1 MNGERFEKME
11 SSKIEDSLTKESIIR
26 LIALA
31 RTNESKN
38 HAVKFPIKEEVKALL
53 ENEMEDNFDG
63 YSFQIDIY
71 AIKHILKE
79 HSNQSKEDS
88 RGQIAVNDEDILL
101 VLDVLQLPD
110 LILNSGKNKL
120 GKETIT
126 FIKQIDNRYVIIQEV
141 RTGRKTVALNSMR
154 IFKTKRTN

>member
-1 MNGERFEKME
+1 MKLIINIKRFILNLFNYSNNTQIDYYPHTDPASNYKT
-11 SSKIEDSLTKESIIR
+11 TK
-26 LIALA
+26 A
-31 RTNESKN
+31 
-38 HAVKFPIKEEVKALL
+38 IKY
-53 ENEMEDNFDG
+53 NFDE

-79 HSNQSKEDS
+79 HGNESKEDT
-88 RGQIAVNDEDILL
+88 RGQIAVKDEDILL
-101 VLDVLQLPD
+101 VFDVLQFPD

-126 FIKQIDNRYVIIQEV
+126 FIKQVDNRYVIIQEV
-141 RTGRKTVALNSMR
+141 RTGLKTVALNSMR

>member
-1 MNGERFEKME
+1 ME
-11 SSKIEDSLTKESIIR
+11 SSKTEDSLIKESIIR

-31 RTNESKN
+31 HKNESKN
-38 HAVKFPIKEEVKALL
+38 HAVKFPINDEVKSLL
-53 ENEMEDNFDG
+53 EDEMEFNFDE

-79 HSNQSKEDS
+79 HGNESKEDT

-101 VLDVLQLPD
+101 MLDVLQFPD

>member
-1 MNGERFEKME
+1 ME
-11 SSKIEDSLTKESIIR
+11 NSKIEDSLTKESIIR
-26 LIALA
+26 LIELA
-31 RTNESKN
+31 HTNELKN
-38 HAVKFPIKEEVKALL
+38 HAVKFPINDEVKALL
-53 ENEMEDNFDG
+53 EEEMEYNFDE

-79 HSNQSKEDS
+79 HGNESKEDT
-88 RGQIAVNDEDILL
+88 RGQIAVKDEDILL
-101 VLDVLQLPD
+101 VFDVLQFPD

-126 FIKQIDNRYVIIQEV
+126 FIKQVDNRYVIIQEV

>member
-1 MNGERFEKME
+1 ME
-11 SSKIEDSLTKESIIR
+11 SSKIENSLTKERIIR
-26 LIALA
+26 LIVLA
-31 RTNESKN
+31 HTNESKN
-38 HAVKFPIKEEVKALL
+38 HAVKFPINDEVKALL
-53 ENEMEDNFDG
+53 EDKMEHNFDE

-79 HSNQSKEDS
+79 HANESKEDS
-88 RGQIAVNDEDILL
+88 RGQVAVNDEDILL
-101 VLDVLQLPD
+101 VLDVLQFPD